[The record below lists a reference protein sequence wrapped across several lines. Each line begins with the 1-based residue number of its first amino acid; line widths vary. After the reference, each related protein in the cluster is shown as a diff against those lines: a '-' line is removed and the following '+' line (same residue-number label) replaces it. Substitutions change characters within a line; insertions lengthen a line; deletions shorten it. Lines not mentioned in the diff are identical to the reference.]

1 MTIKEELALVCK
13 TKESVVKLSSE
24 NLKKYKADFYSQPFK
39 KWQLDLLWE
48 YIWGDISLKEIK
60 KIFRIGEQQMKNYKV
75 KTKVSK
81 NFNDTKDNN
90 KPYEVGEPIVLDRA
104 RYEELLS
111 KGFVEEGNIIE
122 EKPKVSY
129 KKEEE

>member
-1 MTIKEELALVCK
+1 
-13 TKESVVKLSSE
+13 
-24 NLKKYKADFYSQPFK
+24 
-39 KWQLDLLWE
+39 
-48 YIWGDISLKEIK
+48 
-60 KIFRIGEQQMKNYKV
+60 MKNYKV

-90 KPYEVGEPIVLDRA
+90 KLYEVGESIVLDRA

>member
-1 MTIKEELALVCK
+1 
-13 TKESVVKLSSE
+13 
-24 NLKKYKADFYSQPFK
+24 
-39 KWQLDLLWE
+39 
-48 YIWGDISLKEIK
+48 
-60 KIFRIGEQQMKNYKV
+60 MKNYKV
-75 KTKVSK
+75 KTKVK
-81 NFNDTKDNN
+81 NNFNDTKTNIT
-90 KPYEVGEPIVLDRA
+90 YEKDDDIILERA

>member
-1 MTIKEELALVCK
+1 
-13 TKESVVKLSSE
+13 
-24 NLKKYKADFYSQPFK
+24 
-39 KWQLDLLWE
+39 
-48 YIWGDISLKEIK
+48 
-60 KIFRIGEQQMKNYKV
+60 MKNYKV
-75 KTKVSK
+75 KTKVK
-81 NFNDTKDNN
+81 NNFNDRKTNISYEKD
-90 KPYEVGEPIVLDRA
+90 EDIILGRA